1 MRKTNKLW
9 NIVTNRRDVKSW
21 TSIFWGLSN
30 KQEVA
35 WICKKFMSSK
45 IPSESVA
52 SICSGE
58 QASLTIHLS
67 GRLVL
72 FNYRR
77 NISDKLR
84 SKEIS
89 DDPDH
94 VWFAWIGFLTF
105 PESYWMH
112 LDYQFSLR
120 GSSLGDGIKGMA
132 YHARSCELVS
142 SMLQEWR
149 SQWPKEKNFCVTIL
163 IITYVFKRKNA
174 IQHSVD
180 EKEAGN
186 WVV

>member
-9 NIVTNRRDVKSW
+9 NVVTNRRDVKSW

-58 QASLTIHLS
+58 QASLTIQ
-67 GRLVL
+67 
-72 FNYRR
+72 Y
-77 NISDKLR
+77 ISPDFWFFSITCATSLINWGQ

-94 VWFAWIGFLTF
+94 VWFAWIGFLIF

-132 YHARSCELVS
+132 YHARSCELIS

-149 SQWPKEKNFCVTIL
+149 SQLPKEKNFCVAIL
-163 IITYVFKRKNA
+163 IINNNYIRF
-174 IQHSVD
+174 
-180 EKEAGN
+180 
-186 WVV
+186 

>member
-9 NIVTNRRDVKSW
+9 NVVTNRRDVKSW

-84 SKEIS
+84 SIKGDFGWSGSCLIRLN
-89 DDPDH
+89 
-94 VWFAWIGFLTF
+94 WIPGF

-149 SQWPKEKNFCVTIL
+149 SQLPKEKNFCVTK
-163 IITYVFKRKNA
+163 TTKYMRF
-174 IQHSVD
+174 
-180 EKEAGN
+180 
-186 WVV
+186 